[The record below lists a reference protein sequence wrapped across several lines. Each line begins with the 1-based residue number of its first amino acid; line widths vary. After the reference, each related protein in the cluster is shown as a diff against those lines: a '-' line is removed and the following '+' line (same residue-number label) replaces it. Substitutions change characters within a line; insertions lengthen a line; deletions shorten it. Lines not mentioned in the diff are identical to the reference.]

1 VTRRQFLAA
10 SAAALGT
17 IVAGRSVA
25 EAYGVVVER
34 YELPLVRISHPLR
47 VAFLCDLHVGP
58 YIGAGTV
65 RSWVALANAEAPD
78 LVVLGGDL
86 VDRFGPRDPRLVA
99 EELAHLTAPLG
110 RFAVWGNHDH
120 RRFRD
125 LAPLERALSDVG
137 IVPLRNQGVDV
148 RDDLHL
154 AGLDDLRSGRPD
166 LASSLQ
172 GRSRAR
178 ATLLVSHNPDV
189 LPSVPTDVDLTL
201 CGHTHGGQI
210 RLPGIG
216 AVVTSSRYGR
226 RFVSGWVEAP
236 ARGYVSRG
244 LGVGIVPMRLDCP
257 PELTVLDLVPGASAQ
272 ER

>member
-17 IVAGRSVA
+17 LVAGRSVA

-34 YELPLVRISHPLR
+34 HEVPVGRLTRPLR
-47 VAFLCDLHVGP
+47 VAFLCDLHMGP

-65 RSWVALANAEAPD
+65 RGWVALANAEAPD

-86 VDRFGPRDPRLVA
+86 VDRYGPLDPDVVA
-99 EELAHLTAPLG
+99 EALAHLEAPLG
-110 RFAVWGNHDH
+110 RFVAWGNHDY
-120 RRFRD
+120 RRFGD
-125 LAPLERALSDVG
+125 LAPLARSLRDVG
-137 IVPLRNQGVDV
+137 IVPLRNEGVDV

-154 AGLDDLRSGRPD
+154 AGLDDLRNGRPE
-166 LASSLQ
+166 LSATLR
-172 GRSRAR
+172 GRSRTR

-189 LPSVPTDVDLTL
+189 LPRVPSDVELTL

-216 AVVTSSRYGR
+216 AIVTSSRYGR
-226 RFVSGWVEAP
+226 RFVAGWVEAP

-244 LGVGIVPMRLDCP
+244 LGVGLVPMRLDCP
-257 PELTVLDLVPGASAQ
+257 PELTVLDLVPDGSAQ
-272 ER
+272 RR